1 MHPAART
8 ALNRLALILS
18 IGAGLSVFAQEP
30 PAVVALAIDTSGS
43 IRTEVLDQ
51 IKQLAGGVLEA
62 LPPGSQ
68 VAVLSFNDRSTV
80 ILDRTSDTA
89 AVQQALQGLQRGGR
103 YTALYDALY
112 DASRYLSE
120 APPAR
125 KAIILVTDGLDE
137 NSSVQVEDGLKVAVE
152 SKIPVYCVGV
162 GRIQEAVLRRIAKLT
177 SGDYSS
183 MAEAAAA
190 TLAQRIAELPVPV
203 AAAPPPPAAVPTAPA
218 APVAPAPDN
227 TWLYVIAGTLV
238 VASAFGAAYFLR
250 KKQEPPR
257 AGAASRGSEPA
268 PADDQEDGAD
278 RTLVMR
284 SADVGQVE
292 RTVMLRLQPSLTIT
306 RGAGEGEVFNL
317 SMETAVSIGRAP
329 TNDIPVVDNAV
340 SGEHCRIRPEGGAFV
355 LHDLQSTNGTFVN
368 EKRVERHRLS
378 EGDVIRVGETHLQ
391 FKMGPA

>member
-1 MHPAART
+1 MLRPALIRLLATIASTAAAFPAFSQEPAA
-8 ALNRLALILS
+8 I
-18 IGAGLSVFAQEP
+18 
-30 PAVVALAIDTSGS
+30 VALTIDTSGS
-43 IRTEVLDQ
+43 IRPELLEQ
-51 IKQLAGGVLEA
+51 IKQLAGGILEA
-62 LPPGSQ
+62 LPAGSQ
-68 VAVLSFNDRSTV
+68 VAVFSFNDKSTV
-80 ILDRTSDTA
+80 ILERTTDAA
-89 AVQQALQGLQRGGR
+89 AVLQALQGLQRGGH

-112 DASRYLSE
+112 DASRYLKE

-137 NSSVQVEDGLKVAVE
+137 NSSVQVEDGLKIAVE

-177 SGDYSS
+177 SGDYSA
-183 MAEAAAA
+183 MAESAAA
-190 TLAQRIAELPVPV
+190 TLAQRIAELPAPV
-203 AAAPPPPAAVPTAPA
+203 RAAPPPAMGVPAATN

-250 KKQEPPR
+250 RKQEPPR
-257 AGAASRGSEPA
+257 APAAAGSPGSEAKPG
-268 PADDQEDGAD
+268 DDEEDGAE
-278 RTLVMR
+278 RTIVMR
-284 SADVGQVE
+284 SPEAGPVE

-306 RGAGEGEVFNL
+306 RGSGEGQLFNL
-317 SMETAVSIGRAP
+317 GMESAVSIGRAP
-329 TNDIPVVDNAV
+329 TNDIPVADNAV

-368 EKRVERHRLS
+368 EKRIERHRLS
-378 EGDVIRVGETHLQ
+378 EGDVIRVGETQLQ